1 MSKNFKIIL
10 NYIKDL
16 SIETPDAET
25 FVFVKDKISK
35 YQLSIDIKSKAL
47 KNKMIEVSTKLTFKD
62 KDNNDKKSF
71 FEIDYASIVQVE
83 ESVKDK
89 NQLEKILLCE
99 VQKEMYPKLES
110 IFVKLINDTGFS
122 GVKFDKKIDFEKLY
136 NDRLN

>member
-25 FVFVKDKISK
+25 FIFVKDKISK

-110 IFVKLINDTGFS
+110 IFVKLINDAGFS
-122 GVKFDKKIDFEKLY
+122 GVKFEKKVDFEKLY

>member
-99 VQKEMYPKLES
+99 VQKEIYPKLES

>member
-25 FVFVKDKISK
+25 LVFVKDKISK

-62 KDNNDKKSF
+62 NDNNDKKSF

-89 NQLEKILLCE
+89 SQLEKILLCE
-99 VQKEMYPKLES
+99 VQKEIYPKLEL
-110 IFVKLINDTGFS
+110 IFVKLINDSGFS
-122 GVKFDKKIDFEKLY
+122 GVKFEKKIDFEKLY
-136 NDRLN
+136 NEKLN

>member
-122 GVKFDKKIDFEKLY
+122 GVKFDKKVDFEKLY

>member
-1 MSKNFKIIL
+1 
-10 NYIKDL
+10 
-16 SIETPDAET
+16 
-25 FVFVKDKISK
+25 
-35 YQLSIDIKSKAL
+35 
-47 KNKMIEVSTKLTFKD
+47 MIEVSTKLTFKD

-71 FEIDYASIVQVE
+71 FEIDYATIVQVE

-99 VQKEMYPKLES
+99 VQKEIYPKLES

>member
-1 MSKNFKIIL
+1 MIKNFKIIL

-25 FVFVKDKISK
+25 FIFVKDKISK

-99 VQKEMYPKLES
+99 VQKEIYPKLES

>member
-1 MSKNFKIIL
+1 MIKNFKIIL

-25 FVFVKDKISK
+25 FIFVKDKISK